1 MLNNTAIS
9 HEDYAVTIVE
19 SILHL
24 TNFELSIDR
33 TNWERGE
40 QDINYFVAS
49 VIWNNVA
56 IPIYWEL
63 LDNKGGSSNDIQRIG
78 LIQWV
83 IDVFGAHKISNLYA
97 DREFPSEQF
106 ISFLLADNRSCDSQ
120 ISVDMQSYLKFN
132 SMLNENREHDE
143 SIITVEE
150 DSISFMNI
158 KQRLTIITAEEQTY
172 LVEKLQTKKYKI
184 YMLKNNYM
192 HAKLHRL
199 QYQLFNFDT
208 TKLSEYFTGYISR
221 PAINFVQRAKS
232 STMVSYGKT
241 SIKLSSLFN
250 KLTQKH
256 NTKIASHICRAF
268 NHRVYISAHLNE
280 RNEFVF
286 LVSNQQHKNP
296 FVIYKRRWF
305 IETMFNKFKTGGFNL
320 ESTHL
325 RNPVR
330 LYNLFQLVALAFTCC
345 CKLGH
350 VVNKK
355 ITPIKIKNF
364 GSKLDKAKQQ
374 QRPQFSLFKLGFELL
389 KNFLNNLLFNK
400 ASMAKLLYKI
410 LASDTIKLKI
420 DKRSAAFKMIGSI
433 N

>member
-1 MLNNTAIS
+1 MDNTAIS
-9 HEDYAVTIVE
+9 QKDYAITIVD

-24 TNFELSIDR
+24 TSFELSIDR

-49 VIWNNVA
+49 VIWNNTA

-63 LDNKGGSSNDIQRIG
+63 LDNKGGSSSDIQRIR

-106 ISFLLADNRSCDSQ
+106 INFLLADNHSCVSL
-120 ISVDMQSYLKFN
+120 ISLDMQSSLKFN
-132 SMLNENREHDE
+132 SMLNDSEHDQ
-143 SIITVEE
+143 SIITIEE
-150 DSISFMNI
+150 ASVSFMDI
-158 KQRLTIITAEEQTY
+158 KQRLTIIVAEEQLY
-172 LVEKLQTKKYKI
+172 FVEKLQTQEYKI
-184 YMLKNNYM
+184 YTLRNNHM
-192 HAKLHRL
+192 HAELRRL
-199 QYQLFNFDT
+199 QYQQFKFDA

-232 STMVSYGKT
+232 STMVSYGKKT
-241 SIKLSSLFN
+241 IKLSLLFK

-286 LVSNQQHKNP
+286 LVSNQPHKNP
-296 FVIYKRRWF
+296 FIIYKRRWF

-325 RNPVR
+325 RNPIR
-330 LYNLFQLVALAFTCC
+330 LQNLFQLVALAFTCC

-350 VVNKK
+350 AVNEKV
-355 ITPIKIKNF
+355 TPIKIKTF
-364 GSKLDKAKQQ
+364 RSKLDKAKQQ
-374 QRPQFSLFKLGFELL
+374 KRPQFSLFKLGFELL
-389 KNFLNNLLFNK
+389 KNFLNNHLFNK

-410 LASDTIKLKI
+410 LDSDATKLKLN
-420 DKRSAAFKMIGSI
+420 KRSAYPLQKSG
-433 N
+433 

>member
-1 MLNNTAIS
+1 LDNTAIS
-9 HEDYAVTIVE
+9 QKDYAITIVD

-24 TNFELSIDR
+24 PNFELSIDR

-49 VIWNNVA
+49 VIWNNTA

-63 LDNKGGSSNDIQRIG
+63 LDNKGGSSSDIQRIR

-106 ISFLLADNRSCDSQ
+106 INFLLADNRSCDSL
-120 ISVDMQSYLKFN
+120 ISLDMQSSLKFN
-132 SMLNENREHDE
+132 SMLNENSEHDE
-143 SIITVEE
+143 SIITVGEPNL
-150 DSISFMNI
+150 SFINI
-158 KQRLTIITAEEQTY
+158 KQRLTIIVDEDQLY
-172 LVEKLQTKKYKI
+172 LVEKLQNQEYKI
-184 YMLKNNYM
+184 YTLRNNHM
-192 HAKLHRL
+192 HAELRRL
-199 QYQLFNFDT
+199 QYQQFKFDT

-232 STMVSYGKT
+232 STMVSYGKKT
-241 SIKLSSLFN
+241 LKLSLLFK

-280 RNEFVF
+280 HNEFVF
-286 LVSNQQHKNP
+286 LVSNQPHKNP
-296 FVIYKRRWF
+296 FIIYKRRWF

-325 RNPVR
+325 RNPIR
-330 LYNLFQLVALAFTCC
+330 LQNLFQLVALAFTCC

-350 VVNKK
+350 AVNEK
-355 ITPIKIKNF
+355 ITPIKIKTF

-389 KNFLNNLLFNK
+389 KNFFNNHLFNK

-410 LASDTIKLKI
+410 LDSDATKLKLN
-420 DKRSAAFKMIGSI
+420 KRSAAFKILGSI

>member
-1 MLNNTAIS
+1 MDNTAIS
-9 HEDYAVTIVE
+9 QKDYAITIVE

-49 VIWNNVA
+49 VIWNNTA

-63 LDNKGGSSNDIQRIG
+63 LDNKGGSSSDIQRIR

-97 DREFPSEQF
+97 DREFPSEKF
-106 ISFLLADNRSCDSQ
+106 INFLLVDNRSCTSL
-120 ISVDMQSYLKFN
+120 ISLDMQSSIKFN
-132 SMLNENREHDE
+132 SMLNENGEHDE
-143 SIITVEE
+143 SIITIEE
-150 DSISFMNI
+150 SSVSFMDI
-158 KQRLTIITAEEQTY
+158 KQRLTIIASKEKLY
-172 LVEKLQTKKYKI
+172 LIEKLQTQEYKI
-184 YMLKNNYM
+184 YTLRNNHM
-192 HAKLHRL
+192 HAELRRL
-199 QYQLFNFDT
+199 QYQQFNFDA

-221 PAINFVQRAKS
+221 PAINFVQRSKS
-232 STMVSYGKT
+232 STLVSYGKKT
-241 SIKLSSLFN
+241 IKLSSLFK

-286 LVSNQQHKNP
+286 LVSNQPHKNP
-296 FVIYKRRWF
+296 FIIYKRRWF

-325 RNPVR
+325 RNPIR
-330 LYNLFQLVALAFTCC
+330 LQNLFQLVALAFTCC

-350 VVNKK
+350 AVNEKV
-355 ITPIKIKNF
+355 TPIKIKTF
-364 GSKLDKAKQQ
+364 GAKLDKAKQQ

-389 KNFLNNLLFNK
+389 KNFFNNHLFNK

-410 LASDTIKLKI
+410 LDSDATKLKLN
-420 DKRSAAFKMIGSI
+420 KRSAAFKMLGSI